1 MGNPRVGLASL
12 LRRWWLVILLA
23 MAGGALIAYAFGSR
37 ASPAY
42 EASVRVL
49 VEVPEASGGAR
60 QAAGLAPTYAEL
72 VKSTPVLAFALRSAG
87 TRASMEELRKKIRG
101 ESDQDTRLITILADA
116 GNRKDAVA
124 LANGLA
130 AGLKRYVSTGAAPG
144 ASGVQQPTQ
153 TQIRVVEPATS
164 AARVR
169 PVSRLLIEFGA
180 AAGLFGALAF
190 AFVAEGRRPRVGDA
204 EELLELGGLPVLGS
218 VNGLSAFDPA
228 RPSPAE
234 SAAYRRLATRIAIAS
249 EHDEPRS
256 LVVVGADGA
265 ESSRTVAA
273 KLGRALAYDGR
284 RVVLADLEGD
294 GIKRFFRIGQRGGLQ
309 VMRRVEPL
317 THASMTMDRFALR
330 SGAPL
335 VLALP
340 RVQTRGLSLE
350 AAQEVVSLLSDDAD
364 VVIVHAPP
372 PSRSRGALTWAQAAQ
387 ATVLVV
393 RGEHTKR
400 ANVEK
405 ALAGLE
411 TAGTKLV
418 GAVLETGRR

>member
-12 LRRWWLVILLA
+12 LRRWWLLILLA

-49 VEVPEASGGAR
+49 VEAPEASGGAR

-72 VKSTPVLAFALRSAG
+72 VKSTPVLAFALHSAG

-130 AGLKRYVSTGAAPG
+130 DGLRSYVSAGAAPV
-144 ASGVQQPTQ
+144 ASGSQSTQ
-153 TQIRVVEPATS
+153 TQIRVVERATS

-190 AFVAEGRRPRVGDA
+190 AFVSEGRRPRVGDA

-309 VMRRVEPL
+309 VMKRVEPL
-317 THASMTMDRFALR
+317 AHASMTMDRFALR

-340 RVQTRGLSLE
+340 RVQARGLSLE

-372 PSRSRGALTWAQAAQ
+372 PSRSRGALTWAHAAQ